1 MPVARAVVMQ
11 RSSWMLQQLDY
22 ATRGHHMAADA
33 PRVSLLGANANRDKY
48 IDYLMRTYVFEAP
61 IEARWQQTARL
72 ASVIDVPRRVRT
84 GFLVSDLRALGCTI
98 DRVAPASFVGVEQAL
113 GWMYAVERG
122 RRMNGML
129 QRHLLRR
136 LPAEMTIA
144 GNYLAASSPL
154 GTRWQQLGETLDQ
167 VASHHAIA
175 EQIINAAHRAFRAL
189 RMVQT
194 QKIVT
199 LVPPSNAH
207 VAA

>member
-1 MPVARAVVMQ
+1 MQ

-22 ATRGHHMAADA
+22 ATRGHHIAADA
-33 PRVSLLGANANRDKY
+33 PRVALLGAKATRDSY
-48 IDYLMRTYVFEAP
+48 VDYLMRTYAFEAP
-61 IEARWQQTARL
+61 VEGRWQQTTRL
-72 ASVIDVPRRVRT
+72 AQVLDVTRRSRT
-84 GFLVSDLRALGCTI
+84 GYLVSDLRALGCTV
-98 DRVAPASFVGVEQAL
+98 DPVNPASFVGLEQSL
-113 GWMYAVERG
+113 GWMYVVERG

-154 GTRWQQLGETLDQ
+154 GMRWHQLGETLDH
-167 VASHHAIA
+167 VAYNHAIA

-194 QKIVT
+194 QKIAT
-199 LVPPSNAH
+199 LAPPTPQ
-207 VAA
+207 AA